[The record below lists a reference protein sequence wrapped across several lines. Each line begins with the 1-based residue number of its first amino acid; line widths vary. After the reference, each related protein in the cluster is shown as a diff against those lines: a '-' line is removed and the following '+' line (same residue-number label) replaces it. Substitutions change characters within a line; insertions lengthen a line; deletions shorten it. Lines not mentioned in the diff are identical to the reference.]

1 MRIRIATAT
10 FVVFAASGCS
20 TTPSTAAS
28 DSLKPVEIPVSC
40 TSSQSAVDCLRIASD
55 LCGEKGYDLYDRDG
69 KAIGVADIR
78 DRISTA
84 RCRD

>member
-1 MRIRIATAT
+1 MRIRIATAA
-10 FVVFAASGCS
+10 FVVLASSGCS
-20 TTPSTAAS
+20 TTASTTSA
-28 DSLKPVEIPVSC
+28 DTRKPVEVPVSC
-40 TSSQSAVDCLRIASD
+40 TAGQSPVNCLRTVSD

-69 KAIGVADIR
+69 QAIGVADIR